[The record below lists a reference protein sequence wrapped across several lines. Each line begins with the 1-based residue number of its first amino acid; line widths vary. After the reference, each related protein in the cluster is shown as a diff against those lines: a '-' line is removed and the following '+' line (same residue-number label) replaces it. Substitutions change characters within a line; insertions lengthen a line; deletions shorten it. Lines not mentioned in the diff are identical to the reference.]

1 MSKII
6 VIDNGNIMHKAIFA
20 FRNNYG
26 VPATYTY
33 MTMIVSYLKKV
44 DAKIEDTIIIAEDFG
59 SWRKKIDPTYKAQR
73 KAFREDKESA
83 EWWATM
89 YKEFNDFFP
98 KLNVSTNWHFIK
110 LYKMEADDIA
120 ACATRYFKD
129 QEVILVSSDKDWE
142 MLCAY
147 PNVKIFS
154 PISKKFK
161 VVPAPMKVLMEKI
174 HGDISDNLLDKPS
187 SEFEFERRKKIV
199 NLLELPLNVEL
210 MIKEQLDKIAPKNLV
225 LHKIPYRTVRER
237 INKLYF
243 VEKETKVEKK
253 KPKARGNKKS
263 S

>member
-1 MSKII
+1 MAKII

-20 FRNNYG
+20 FRNNCAI
-26 VPATYTY
+26 PATYTY
-33 MTMIVSYLKKV
+33 MRMIVGYLKRL
-44 DAKIEDTIIIAEDFG
+44 DAKIEDTIIIAEDYG

-83 EWWATM
+83 DWWAAI
-89 YKEFNDFFP
+89 YKEFNDFIP
-98 KLNVSTNWHFIK
+98 KLNLSTNWNFIK

-120 ACATRYFKD
+120 ACATRYFKE
-129 QEVILVSSDKDWE
+129 QEVILVSSDRDWE

-161 VVPAPMKVLMEKI
+161 EVKAPMKVLMDKI
-174 HGDISDNLLDKPS
+174 HGDVSDNLLDKPS

-210 MIKEQLDKIAPKNLV
+210 LIKEQLDKITPKNLY
-225 LHKIPYRTVRER
+225 LHKIPYRSVREE

-243 VEKETKVEKK
+243 EKKEIKVEKEKK
-253 KPKARGNKKS
+253 IRSNKKS